1 MSLDNWFIETILP
14 LEGALDRFLR
24 RNWRNESEV
33 PDLRQEVY
41 ARVFR
46 AAQSGGLPEHPKAL
60 VFTTARNLIIDRI
73 RRQQVVHI
81 ESVMDIEAL
90 NVALDEAGPL
100 EQLTG
105 RAELRRLQAELD
117 RMPERTRD
125 VVVLRKIHGLS
136 QKETAAQLGVSEPT
150 VERHVAAGMRRL
162 ANALQRENR
171 SGRSRKQPDAR
182 ERTPGRGH

>member
-1 MSLDNWFIETILP
+1 MSLDTWFIETILP

-24 RNWRNESEV
+24 RNWRNESDV

-46 AAQSGGLPEHPKAL
+46 AAKSGLPEHPKAML
-60 VFTTARNLIIDRI
+60 FTTARNLIIDRI
-73 RRQQVVHI
+73 RRQQVVQI
-81 ESVMDIEAL
+81 DSVMDIEAL

-117 RMPERTRD
+117 RMPDRTRD

-162 ANALQRENR
+162 AGALQRENK
-171 SGRSRKQPDAR
+171 SGRSRSQPDAR
-182 ERTPGRGH
+182 KRTSDRDH